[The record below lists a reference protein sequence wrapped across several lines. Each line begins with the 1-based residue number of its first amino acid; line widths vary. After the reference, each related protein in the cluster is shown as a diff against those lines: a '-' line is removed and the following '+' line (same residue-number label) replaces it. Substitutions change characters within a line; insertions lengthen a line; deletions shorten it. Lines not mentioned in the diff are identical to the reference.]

1 MSKVNTSAH
10 IPVSAEKIWELI
22 GQFNGLPGWHPAA
35 ESSELEDG
43 GQQRRIQIAGGGGQI
58 VEKLLKLD
66 DNNYEYTVQFA
77 SSAATISFRAKL
89 DLVQYADHFAVA
101 YDYATSDKVILED
114 HKYIRFFLKMDD
126 GHSRVIAIDQKAIG
140 DQGNHII
147 SYTNLNDVLLQRMRK
162 DHENSK
168 ID

>member
-43 GQQRRIQIAGGGGQI
+43 GQQRRIQIAGGGGEI

-66 DNNYEYTVQFA
+66 DNNYEYSYSIVDSPLPVADYVSTLKVVPDEDGEGCTIEWGGTFE
-77 SSAATISFRAKL
+77 AAGAPVEKAEEIVMGIYKSG
-89 DLVQYADHFAVA
+89 
-101 YDYATSDKVILED
+101 
-114 HKYIRFFLKMDD
+114 LK
-126 GHSRVIAIDQKAIG
+126 
-140 DQGNHII
+140 
-147 SYTNLNDVLLQRMRK
+147 NL
-162 DHENSK
+162 SK
-168 ID
+168 MFG